1 MEQKLIRVYR
11 DETSDLERYLSTG
24 WVISQISA
32 SACAGNSIHSYCY
45 VVITKGAQPL
55 KTDE

>member
-32 SACAGNSIHSYCY
+32 SASIHSYCY
-45 VVITKGAQPL
+45 VVVTKGAQPL